1 MSEIVKSF
9 KRDLA
14 EVSWRELKIHLQR
27 DAIIVVATDLDLI
40 DVAVAVAEDEKVLVE
55 AWIAEN
61 QLGKPT
67 ENQLKQWEEESDN
80 RFKMLIVQPFILVQ
94 DICDA

>member
-40 DVAVAVAEDEKVLVE
+40 DVAVAVAEDEKALVE
-55 AWIAEN
+55 AWIAVN